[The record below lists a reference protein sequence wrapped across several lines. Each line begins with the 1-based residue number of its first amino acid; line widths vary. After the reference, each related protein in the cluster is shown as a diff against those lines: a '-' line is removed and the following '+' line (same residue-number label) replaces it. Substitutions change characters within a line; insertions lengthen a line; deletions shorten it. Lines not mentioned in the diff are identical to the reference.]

1 MKTKIQDMTSGSPGR
16 LIILFAIPL
25 MLGNI
30 CQQLYTMVDTMVVG
44 QIAGVEALAALGAVD
59 FLMWVVTGI
68 STGLTQGFSIQL
80 SQYYGAKDFEN
91 LRKSLAHSYRLT
103 AFIAVGVFILSQSF
117 ASLILTG
124 LHTPS
129 NINDHRIC
137 AECFTGHPFCGRLRM
152 GCCRS
157 SNRNCNRTELLCCL
171 LFPDFTQN

>member
-1 MKTKIQDMTSGSPGR
+1 MLRKGTFIPMKTKIQDMTSGSPGR

-44 QIAGVEALAALGAVD
+44 QVAGVEALAALGAVD

-91 LRKSLAHSYRLT
+91 LRKSLAPGSSSR
-103 AFIAVGVFILSQSF
+103 SQSPGPRRWPQQYQHQCRQ
-117 ASLILTG
+117 SCRR
-124 LHTPS
+124 
-129 NINDHRIC
+129 HRC
-137 AECFTGHPFCGRLRM
+137 
-152 GCCRS
+152 
-157 SNRNCNRTELLCCL
+157 
-171 LFPDFTQN
+171 TQKA

>member
-1 MKTKIQDMTSGSPGR
+1 MLRKGTFIPMKTKIQDMTSGSPGR
-16 LIILFAIPL
+16 LVILFAIPL

-44 QIAGVEALAALGAVD
+44 QVAGVEALAALGAVD

-103 AFIAVGVFILSQSF
+103 AFIA
-117 ASLILTG
+117 A
-124 LHTPS
+124 
-129 NINDHRIC
+129 
-137 AECFTGHPFCGRLRM
+137 
-152 GCCRS
+152 
-157 SNRNCNRTELLCCL
+157 
-171 LFPDFTQN
+171 

>member
-59 FLMWVVTGI
+59 FLLWVVTGI

-80 SQYYGAKDFEN
+80 AQYYGAKDFEN
-91 LRKSLAHSYRLT
+91 LRKSLAHSYRPVSYTHLD
-103 AFIAVGVFILSQSF
+103 VYKRQ
-117 ASLILTG
+117 ASW
-124 LHTPS
+124 S
-129 NINDHRIC
+129 N
-137 AECFTGHPFCGRLRM
+137 M
-152 GCCRS
+152 
-157 SNRNCNRTELLCCL
+157 
-171 LFPDFTQN
+171 

>member
-1 MKTKIQDMTSGSPGR
+1 MLRKGTFILMKTKIQDMTSGSPGR

-44 QIAGVEALAALGAVD
+44 QVVGVEALAALGAVD

-103 AFIAVGVFILSQSF
+103 AFIAVGVLILSQSL
-117 ASLILTG
+117 SLI
-124 LHTPS
+124 H
-129 NINDHRIC
+129 I
-137 AECFTGHPFCGRLRM
+137 
-152 GCCRS
+152 
-157 SNRNCNRTELLCCL
+157 
-171 LFPDFTQN
+171 

>member
-68 STGLTQGFSIQL
+68 STGLTQGFLFSSPSIMVQRIL
-80 SQYYGAKDFEN
+80 KICVN
-91 LRKSLAHSYRLT
+91 LWHT
-103 AFIAVGVFILSQSF
+103 V
-117 ASLILTG
+117 TG
-124 LHTPS
+124 
-129 NINDHRIC
+129 
-137 AECFTGHPFCGRLRM
+137 
-152 GCCRS
+152 
-157 SNRNCNRTELLCCL
+157 
-171 LFPDFTQN
+171 

>member
-1 MKTKIQDMTSGSPGR
+1 MLRKGTFIPMKTKDSGYDLRFAGTVDHS
-16 LIILFAIPL
+16 FAIPL

-91 LRKSLAHSYRLT
+91 LRKISGTQLSADRIHRSGSIHSQPVL
-103 AFIAVGVFILSQSF
+103 L
-117 ASLILTG
+117 
-124 LHTPS
+124 LH
-129 NINDHRIC
+129 
-137 AECFTGHPFCGRLRM
+137 
-152 GCCRS
+152 
-157 SNRNCNRTELLCCL
+157 
-171 LFPDFTQN
+171 